1 MVDAYIETLGELVAN
16 KTDIKKID
24 IKQFDYNNTK
34 EEDLQFEFLKYK
46 IRPKLDKIRKMDKEN
61 DKMNYI
67 LNFQQFQIIEDFLCQ
82 IIDLT

>member
-16 KTDIKKID
+16 KTDIKEID

>member
-16 KTDIKKID
+16 KTDIKEID

-46 IRPKLDKIRKMDKEN
+46 IRPKLEKIK
-61 DKMNYI
+61 
-67 LNFQQFQIIEDFLCQ
+67 
-82 IIDLT
+82 